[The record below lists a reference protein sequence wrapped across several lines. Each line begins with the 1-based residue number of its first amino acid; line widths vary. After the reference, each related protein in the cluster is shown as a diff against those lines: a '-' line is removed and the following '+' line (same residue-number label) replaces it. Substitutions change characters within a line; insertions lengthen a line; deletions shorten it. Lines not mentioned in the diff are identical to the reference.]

1 VKKLAICRSGEY
13 VRCMIRTLKP
23 YFSDVEID
31 WGLIIDESIRCKVP
45 LTQFRDIVMNSM
57 SARSN
62 CMSMDDRMELDQ
74 DISFLEEDLELA
86 QADPFRSMYKHEFL
100 LNASTTLEL
109 ALWSAVITESS
120 STIDLESKM
129 RIRANCGSTFQVVIP
144 NVVSFL
150 NVGFG
155 LVFHF
160 TWCSCGSGAK
170 EEKRS
175 RILCMLDSFRIVLI
189 TNFRIIC

>member
-1 VKKLAICRSGEY
+1 
-13 VRCMIRTLKP
+13 M
-23 YFSDVEID
+23 EID

-74 DISFLEEDLELA
+74 DISFLEDDLEVA
-86 QADPFRSMYKHEFL
+86 QADPSRSMYKMIRERVVEFTQLQHEFL

-129 RIRANCGSTFQVVIP
+129 RIRANRGSTFQVVIP

-150 NVGFG
+150 
-155 LVFHF
+155 
-160 TWCSCGSGAK
+160 
-170 EEKRS
+170 
-175 RILCMLDSFRIVLI
+175 
-189 TNFRIIC
+189 